1 MSFACLTGL
10 KQTISYLSR
19 DKNGDTAVTDYSPL
33 PESMRSSKPA
43 TEATQRVQQSFKD
56 KLNFEDRQSFAD
68 AERGFIASL
77 APLTIAHDQS
87 SRPAYDLETSL
98 AFLDGDAPDTVNPS
112 LWRQAQLNAHYH
124 GLFEVT
130 DGIYQIRSF
139 DIANMTLIRGKT
151 GWIIID
157 PLTSAETAR
166 AGLELANQHLGERP
180 VSAVI
185 HTHSHVDH
193 FAGVLGVITQE
204 QAASGEIPV
213 LAPLDYVQEALSEN
227 VLAGNVMGRRATY
240 MYGNLLTPS
249 PTGFVTTGLGA
260 ALSMGSTGFV
270 LPNDII
276 KTTGETRTL
285 DGVDIEFQM
294 TMGTEAPAE
303 MVFYFPQFKALC
315 MSEITSHHLHN
326 VYTPRGAQVR
336 DALAWADQINESI
349 DLFGDRLEIQ
359 FASHHWPTWGREA
372 AVHYLEKQRDLYKFI
387 HDQTLRLANLG
398 YNKEE
403 IAEQI
408 TLPDSLGMEFYNR
421 DYYGALYAN
430 ARAVYVKYLGFF
442 DGNPSTLHPLPPVD
456 AANNYVRY
464 MGGAEAILK
473 KAREDFDAGNY
484 RWVAEALNHVVMHDP
499 EQLEARALLA
509 DTLEQMGYQSEAA
522 PWRNFYLC
530 GALELREG
538 LPDGSMYAASAGMI
552 AAIPLRNIFQVM
564 SVRLNAE
571 RADGIT
577 LKLNLAF
584 TDAEATL
591 LVINNSVLHAFA
603 GRQAND
609 ANATLGISE
618 LNFKRMMAGQTDGAT
633 LLGDGHLTIDGD
645 AEALLQ
651 LSGLFD
657 QFERRFPIV
666 TPRKPFK

>member
-1 MSFACLTGL
+1 M
-10 KQTISYLSR
+10 
-19 DKNGDTAVTDYSPL
+19 TDYAPL
-33 PESMRSSKPA
+33 PESQRAPKPA
-43 TEATQRVQQSFKD
+43 TEATKRSQQSFRN
-56 KLNFEDRQSFAD
+56 KLNFEDQQSFAD
-68 AERGFIASL
+68 AKRGFIASL
-77 APLTIAHDQS
+77 SPLTIAHDRS
-87 SRPAYDLETSL
+87 SRPAYDLESSL

-112 LWRQAQLNAHYH
+112 LWRQAQLNAHH
-124 GLFEVT
+124 NGLFEVT

-139 DIANMTLIRGKT
+139 DIANMTLIRGET

-157 PLTSAETAR
+157 PLTCSETAR
-166 AGLELANQHLGERP
+166 AGLDLANQHLGERP
-180 VSAVI
+180 VKAVI

-193 FAGVLGVITQE
+193 FAGVLGVITQD

-213 LAPLDYVQEALSEN
+213 LAPRDYVQEALSEN
-227 VLAGNVMGRRATY
+227 VLAGNVMSRRATY
-240 MYGNLLTPS
+240 MYGNLLKPS

-270 LPNDII
+270 LPNDTI
-276 KTTGETRTL
+276 KETGETRTL
-285 DGVDIEFQM
+285 DGIDIEFQM

-336 DALAWADQINESI
+336 DALAWAEQINESI
-349 DLFGDRLEIQ
+349 DLFGDRLDIQ
-359 FASHHWPTWGREA
+359 FASHHWPIWGRDP
-372 AVHYLEKQRDLYKFI
+372 AVRYLEKQRDLYKFI
-387 HDQTLRLANLG
+387 HDQTLRLANQG

-408 TLPDSLGMEFYNR
+408 KLPDSLGLEFYNR
-421 DYYGALYAN
+421 DYYGTLYAN

-442 DGNPSTLHPLPPVD
+442 DGNPSTLHPLPPVE

-464 MGGAEAILK
+464 MGGAESIVE
-473 KAREDFDAGNY
+473 KAREDFESGNY

-499 EQLEARALLA
+499 DQMEARALLA
-509 DTLEQMGYQSEAA
+509 DTLEQLGYQAESA

-538 LPDGSMYAASAGMI
+538 LPGGSMYAASGGMV
-552 AAIPLRNIFQVM
+552 AVIPMENIFQIM
-564 SVRLNAE
+564 SVRLNAG

-584 TDAEATL
+584 SDAEPTL
-591 LVINNSVLHAFA
+591 LVIENSVLHAFS
-603 GRQAND
+603 GRQAED
-609 ANATLGISE
+609 ATATLGVSE
-618 LNFKRMMAGQTDGAT
+618 LNFKLMMSGQTDGAT
-633 LLGDGHLTIDGD
+633 LLGNGELTIEGD

-666 TPRKPFK
+666 TPRKSAR